1 MGFAAEE
8 TSIFR
13 NDSFIYLFFRIML
26 VRSTRWREGFGLSLP
41 NYTYTISFPIRFVHL
56 QWKQTGR
63 SSIQTDSTT

>member
-26 VRSTRWREGFGLSLP
+26 VRSTRWRDLVRIRIIITKLYIHNF
-41 NYTYTISFPIRFVHL
+41 ISHQVC
-56 QWKQTGR
+56 T
-63 SSIQTDSTT
+63 SSMEANWS